1 MHFLLE
7 CLAYLFG
14 RGTVKLCQSFK
25 YVKKLAKNG
34 TKRFNVETKFL
45 ADFYDIFCGKNWTI
59 IILTF
64 L

>member
-1 MHFLLE
+1 MHSLLE

-45 ADFYDIFCGKNWTI
+45 ADFYYSENMIFFVEKIG
-59 IILTF
+59 L
-64 L
+64 